1 MYHVDIEPQN
11 LELALNSS
19 NTFISVHR
27 NSELEIESNTNS
39 AFGAHLPPIR
49 SHTPP
54 FCGGLGDEKKRKLGP
69 FSALRRRLVPVTSSL
84 PPTGLPWP
92 SDAYCSSSLRPAGAH
107 TLFFPTPSACRSS
120 CLQPTDGKKTC
131 PTTVAIITLPLAF
144 G

>member
-84 PPTGLPWP
+84 PPTGLPCGP
-92 SDAYCSSSLRPAGAH
+92 PTPTAPLPCGRPA
-107 TLFFPTPSACRSS
+107 PTPSSS
-120 CLQPTDGKKTC
+120 PR
-131 PTTVAIITLPLAF
+131 PVPAAPLACSRPTARRRAPPL
-144 G
+144 